1 MKEKRFGVVKDGNTT
16 KIKITGVDVA
26 TPSQI
31 LKLESMKVRPAI
43 MKLAEEFHVQWALES
58 GDERQLL
65 AISRVREDF
74 DTTNIRKFEQD
85 AHGFVAALDK
95 LIIPAESENH
105 ETIDFKPEDVF
116 KGKQFIVIPVGPIV
130 SLLIEILLDLITQDP
145 DDEHEVK
152 EHE

>member
-16 KIKITGVDVA
+16 KIKITAIDVA

-31 LKLESMKVRPAI
+31 LKLESTKVRPAI

-58 GDERQLL
+58 SDERPLL
-65 AISRVREDF
+65 AISRIREDF

-85 AHGFVAALDK
+85 VHGFVSALDK
-95 LIIPAESENH
+95 LIIPAKSEKP
-105 ETIDFKPEDVF
+105 ETIDFKPEDMF

-130 SLLIEILLDLITQDP
+130 SLLVEIFLDLISQDP
-145 DDEHEVK
+145 DDEHSESD
-152 EHE
+152 HG

>member
-31 LKLESMKVRPAI
+31 LKLECMKVRPAI

-65 AISRVREDF
+65 TISRVREDF

-95 LIIPAESENH
+95 LIIPTESE
-105 ETIDFKPEDVF
+105 ETTNFKPEDAF

-130 SLLIEILLDLITQDP
+130 SLLIEIFLDLISQGP
-145 DDEHEVK
+145 DGEHSESD
-152 EHE
+152 HE